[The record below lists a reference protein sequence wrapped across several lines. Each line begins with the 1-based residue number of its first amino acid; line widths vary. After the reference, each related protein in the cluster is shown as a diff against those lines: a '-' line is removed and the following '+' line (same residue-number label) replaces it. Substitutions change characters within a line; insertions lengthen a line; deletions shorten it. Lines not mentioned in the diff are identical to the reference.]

1 MTTPAGTQVDDLQV
15 IGIARPVA
23 PTITISESGLVINR
37 KNNVLQETETI
48 IEAKCTD
55 TSAPRATV
63 KEMSI
68 SIFSAENQYITT
80 KALTKYGSRW
90 IVKLLPGDVDP
101 RGGNTARITAIG
113 VNTFEGDETVLKNV
127 PIAIKN
133 V

>member
-1 MTTPAGTQVDDLQV
+1 MPDRTQEE
-15 IGIARPVA
+15 G
-23 PTITISESGLVINR
+23 
-37 KNNVLQETETI
+37 I
-48 IEAKCTD
+48 IEARCAVI
-55 TSAPRATV
+55 SAPGATV

-68 SIFSAENQYITT
+68 SIFGAENQCITT
-80 KALTKYGSRW
+80 KALTKYGSCW

-113 VNTFEGDETVLKNV
+113 ENYTFEGDETVLKNV